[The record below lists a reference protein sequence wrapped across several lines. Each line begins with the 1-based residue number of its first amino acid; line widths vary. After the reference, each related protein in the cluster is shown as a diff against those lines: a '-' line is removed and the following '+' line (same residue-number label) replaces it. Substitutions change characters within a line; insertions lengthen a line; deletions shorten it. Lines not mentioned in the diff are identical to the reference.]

1 MILLTRGTGL
11 FVQVKLQAGG
21 AAGWANIWV
30 LRLILRFFFWFKKP
44 FEFRIESGDVSLYQN
59 STQLSS
65 HAIHT
70 PVEFLLEIMWSVTW
84 CLESGLGFTSSVHVL
99 DGFNPSALQP

>member
-1 MILLTRGTGL
+1 MGL
-11 FVQVKLQAGG
+11 EVDIKV
-21 AAGWANIWV
+21 
-30 LRLILRFFFWFKKP
+30 FFWFKKP

-59 STQLSS
+59 YTQPSS

-84 CLESGLGFTSSVHVL
+84 CLESGLDFTSFVHVL
-99 DGFNPSALQP
+99 DGFNPSALQS